1 MAIVISGKNS
11 IDILSPFCYIKITYL
26 GKFFNRSVIQSPYAR
41 TRKYGGGDE
50 AERVKPSAFFFA
62 IIEKENVDAKK
73 KTRRIESDG

>member
-1 MAIVISGKNS
+1 MKIEQET
-11 IDILSPFCYIKITYL
+11 IDIFSPFCHIKITYL

-50 AERVKPSAFFFA
+50 AECVKPSAFFFA